1 MNFADSSVV
10 NHPVGR
16 VRDFTIIT
24 PAMGTSDPRHR
35 ARDGSVGVA
44 THLALGLALR
54 REEVLGLEHEFV
66 DYETGMIDIV
76 QTLTYASGEL
86 HFGPPKSEAGRRTL
100 VAPPFVLDALKRH
113 RAMQAGRRLLYGT
126 DWNDHG
132 LVVDF
137 ATGVRGCRRRSRRTG
152 ADGLVATAS
161 AMSRSTD

>member
-1 MNFADSSVV
+1 
-10 NHPVGR
+10 
-16 VRDFTIIT
+16 
-24 PAMGTSDPRHR
+24 
-35 ARDGSVGVA
+35 VGVA

-152 ADGLVATAS
+152 ADGLVATAA